1 MKSDDKTSKLLIQV
15 FWKVTQYEMS
25 YFFTSYT
32 HANTSVEVGE
42 HLCLGTISNY
52 PLCGSDCNMVHLEIQ
67 LARQELHSI

>member
-32 HANTSVEVGE
+32 HANTSVEVG
-42 HLCLGTISNY
+42 
-52 PLCGSDCNMVHLEIQ
+52 
-67 LARQELHSI
+67 